1 MNKGELIES
10 VQKAMGKETSKRA
23 AQEAVEIVL
32 GSISAGIKKDKAV
45 LIVGFGSFKVT
56 KRAARI
62 GTNPQT
68 RKPMKIKASKSVKF
82 TPASAL
88 KGKL

>member
-10 VQKAMGKETSKRA
+10 VQKALGKETSKRA
-23 AQEAVEIVL
+23 AQDVVEAVL
-32 GSISAGIKKDKAV
+32 GAISAGIKKDKAV
-45 LIVGFGSFKVT
+45 QIVGFGSFKVT
-56 KRAARI
+56 KRAART

-68 RKPMKIKASKSVKF
+68 GKPMKIKASKSVKF
-82 TPASAL
+82 SPSSVL